1 MRKSRGGGG
10 AGGVSLDPAVG
21 SARPGVF
28 SAVRAGERD
37 ARYIPSFVTPGEN
50 DSNYT
55 VSHPELDRILRPSHL
70 PTCSCPYQ
78 GSRASL
84 DPAGLRALPRVP
96 APTLSPSHLLSLTL
110 GHPCE
115 VWG

>member
-1 MRKSRGGGG
+1 MRKSRRGGG

-50 DSNYT
+50 DSNC
-55 VSHPELDRILRPSHL
+55 SQPPRARQEPESKSPANVLSSLPRLQGQFGPCRAPSTSPCASAHSEPITSAL
-70 PTCSCPYQ
+70 ADSW
-78 GSRASL
+78 ASL
-84 DPAGLRALPRVP
+84 
-96 APTLSPSHLLSLTL
+96 
-110 GHPCE
+110 
-115 VWG
+115 